1 MADLENQ
8 INQYFAQGDSKVPQ
22 DVMNELR
29 HIIQLLSISPEDLYY
44 KWDSYVIT
52 MGAES
57 TKLDYKTVRD
67 FKKTL
72 QDAFERDTRRSNTA
86 QSSAKRVTATP
97 RAAAMG
103 GSDVFGI
110 MENMVATPSS
120 RNSINPKR
128 KAMHLETPLHKSAK
142 GGLQSSPGDYN
153 SPSARRGVKTVAF
166 ESRQNSGEII
176 ESLNAQLPASA
187 VPEEA
192 PSEARIKL
200 KAAID
205 LPKFAYKPMAMKLSE
220 ASEIL
225 DDRIDSFTDLVQKHY
240 ELPDGDFGNAA
251 AQSSAEIVAVGRI
264 ACSVPNGKLTSK
276 DVVLETSRRMGAGM
290 RVPLLLD
297 GTNYDFFPGKI
308 VALRG
313 TNVGGKEFAVKEVL
327 SMPLLPPAASSLA
340 DIAIH
345 NDRQAGADCETR
357 PLHILLASGPFTTDQ
372 DLSFAP
378 LYALLERAE
387 KEKADAIFLSG
398 PFLDLEHPVVAS
410 GDFEAYLPPDLKV
423 EPDRATILDIFR
435 LLIGQHLQ
443 KLAQAVPS
451 ITIILVPSMRDAI
464 SKHVSW
470 PQDRVP
476 KPALGLPKQ
485 ALLVANPMSLS
496 INEMI
501 FGMSSQDVL
510 SELRRENVHQLAK
523 GQPFS
528 DDFLARLSS
537 HVIEQ
542 SHFFPIF
549 PPTAREA
556 LPKPAA
562 IQDEVP
568 EVGGEERLA
577 MGASIDLTYLKLG
590 EFWNARPDV
599 LVLPSVLNPFAK
611 VSLASSLISLILL
624 ISLTSSRL

>member
-1 MADLENQ
+1 MADLDAQ
-8 INQYFAQGDSKVPQ
+8 INQYFAQGDSPVPQ

-29 HIIQLLSISPEDLYY
+29 HIIQLLSLSPEDLYY

-52 MGAES
+52 MGAE
-57 TKLDYKTVRD
+57 TTRLDYKTVRD

-72 QDAFERDTRRSNTA
+72 QDAFERDTRKSNNV
-86 QSSAKRVTATP
+86 QGSSKRAAATP
-97 RAAAMG
+97 RATAMG

-110 MENMVATPSS
+110 MENMVSTPSA
-120 RNSINPKR
+120 RNTMTAKR
-128 KAMHLETPLHKSAK
+128 KAMHLETPLPKSVRS
-142 GGLQSSPGDYN
+142 GVQSSPGDYN
-153 SPSARRGVKTVAF
+153 PLSGHRNAPAVAF
-166 ESRQNSGEII
+166 ESRQNSGEIL
-176 ESLNAQLPASA
+176 ETLNSQLPVSA
-187 VPEEA
+187 IPDEP
-192 PSEARIKL
+192 PSDARIKF

-205 LPKFAYKPMAMKLSE
+205 LPKFLYKPMAMKLSE

-240 ELPDGDFGNAA
+240 ELPDGAFGNAA

-264 ACSVPNGKLTSK
+264 ACSVPNGKLNHK
-276 DVVLETSRRMGAGM
+276 DVVLETSRRMGAGL

-297 GTNYDFFPGKI
+297 GANYDFFPGKI
-308 VALRG
+308 VALKG
-313 TNVGGKEFAVKEVL
+313 TNVSGKHFAVTEVL
-327 SMPLLPPAASSLA
+327 PMPLLPPAASSPV
-340 DIAIH
+340 DIDLH
-345 NDRQAGADCETR
+345 NDRLVGSSGESR
-357 PLHILLASGPFTTDQ
+357 PLRLLVASGPFTTDQ

-378 LYALLERAE
+378 LYALLEKAGQ
-387 KEKADAIFLSG
+387 EKADAVFLSG
-398 PFLDLEHPVVAS
+398 PFLDLEHPVVAA
-410 GDFEAYLPPDLKV
+410 GDFEAFLPPDSKI
-423 EPDRATILDIFR
+423 EPDRATILDMFR
-435 LLIGQHLQ
+435 TFISQPLQ
-443 KLAQAVPS
+443 KLAHALPS

-464 SKHVSW
+464 SKHVAW

-510 SELRRENVHQLAK
+510 SELRRENVHNLAK
-523 GQPFS
+523 GQAFN

-549 PPTAREA
+549 PSATREA
-556 LPKPAA
+556 LPKPAG
-562 IQDEVP
+562 IPNEVP
-568 EVGGEERLA
+568 DVAGEERLA
-577 MGASIDLTYLKLG
+577 IGANVDLTYLKLG

-599 LVLPSVLNPFAK
+599 LILPSVLNPFAK
-611 VSLASSLISLILL
+611 VSPAQALILL
-624 ISLTSSRL
+624 LLLT